1 MRSRAGNELAKSW
14 SPEHL
19 YLIPTN
25 KTSKSRTL
33 SVVVHG
39 GSGAATEHSYQ

>member
-14 SPEHL
+14 SLERV
-19 YLIPTN
+19 YLIPMN

-33 SVVVHG
+33 SVVVQKVKLKG
-39 GSGAATEHSYQ
+39 YIL